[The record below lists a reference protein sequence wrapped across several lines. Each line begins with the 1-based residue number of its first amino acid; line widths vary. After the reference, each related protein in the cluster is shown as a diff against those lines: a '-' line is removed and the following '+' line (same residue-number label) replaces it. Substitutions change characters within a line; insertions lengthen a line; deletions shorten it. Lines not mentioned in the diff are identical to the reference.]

1 MKRFYLLFRTKKS
14 YPFLNIDSN
23 RQLVLNPETDLDRFW
38 PKTVKFADRKKNA
51 KTLIYGNTTC
61 TQIFIGTE
69 YITHIETRLIQW
81 TQLHLIRILTI
92 CKISFYHMLYIHIH
106 ACAIGLIKKKSLVV
120 IDTRWSLR
128 SMLFSLLCG
137 VSLRC
142 LLTVCTGELSY
153 DTLPLPSLM
162 HVMHYMKKNHEK

>member
-1 MKRFYLLFRTKKS
+1 MPFYFWR
-14 YPFLNIDSN
+14 LNIQRIEWFETIPLVIPNKEIISFHYIDSN

-128 SMLFSLLCG
+128 SLLFILVLRW

-142 LLTVCTGELSY
+142 VGFI
-153 DTLPLPSLM
+153 
-162 HVMHYMKKNHEK
+162 